1 MSSPTSEDVARRAGV
16 SIATVSRVI
25 NDLPHVTPGIR
36 RKVQRAIKD
45 LNFQPSRAAQRLRAK
60 RSRVIGLIISDVQ
73 NPFFT
78 SVARAIEDLTS
89 RRGYSLIL
97 CNTDEET
104 DKERQY
110 IDVMRAE
117 EVAGVIIAAT
127 LEKNAH
133 VSRLVDEGIPVVALD
148 RCIQDRRVDSILT
161 ANAEGACEAVS
172 YLIRLGHR
180 RIGIINLPL
189 ERTSGHE
196 RYEGYLRAFRKH
208 RLRVRKA
215 WMRAGDGKE
224 ESGYKCAESL
234 LTVRP
239 SLTALFV
246 ANNLMTLGA
255 VGALYHHGVAIPQQM
270 SIVGFDD
277 MPAAPLL
284 RTPLTVVAQPT
295 VELGRQ
301 AAELLLERI
310 ESTNRPV
317 THLQLKPTLIVRT
330 SSGPAAH

>member
-1 MSSPTSEDVARRAGV
+1 MPSPTSEDVARRAGV

-25 NDLPHVTPGIR
+25 NDLPHVTPGVR

-45 LNFQPSRAAQRLRAK
+45 LHFQPSRAAQRLRAR

-78 SVARAIEDLTS
+78 SVARSIEDLTA

-97 CNTDEET
+97 CNTDEVT

-127 LEKNAH
+127 LEKNAP
-133 VSRLVDEGIPVVALD
+133 VSRLVDQGIPVVALD
-148 RCIQDRRVDSILT
+148 RRIQDARVDSVLT
-161 ANAEGACEAVS
+161 ANVEGAFEAVS
-172 YLIRLGHR
+172 HLIRLGHR

-189 ERTSGHE
+189 VRTSGHE

-208 RLRVRKA
+208 HLRVRKE
-215 WMRAGDGKE
+215 WVRMGDGKE
-224 ESGYKCAESL
+224 ESGYRCAESL

-239 SLTALFV
+239 PLTALFV

-255 VGALYHHGVAIPQQM
+255 VGALYRRGIAIPQQM
-270 SIVGFDD
+270 SIIGFDD
-277 MPAAPLL
+277 MPSAPLL
-284 RTPLTVVAQPT
+284 QTPLTVIAQPT
-295 VELGRQ
+295 TELGRQ

-310 ESTNRPV
+310 ELTTRPV
-317 THLQLKPTLIVRT
+317 THLQLKPTLIVRA